1 MKRREYHD
9 TCIFCMEG
17 LQMGFEPF
25 ILLQLFYENVIV
37 VKECLRLIMLYISL
51 ISR

>member
-1 MKRREYHD
+1 
-9 TCIFCMEG
+9 
-17 LQMGFEPF
+17 MGFEPF
-25 ILLQLFYENVIV
+25 ILLQLFYENMIV